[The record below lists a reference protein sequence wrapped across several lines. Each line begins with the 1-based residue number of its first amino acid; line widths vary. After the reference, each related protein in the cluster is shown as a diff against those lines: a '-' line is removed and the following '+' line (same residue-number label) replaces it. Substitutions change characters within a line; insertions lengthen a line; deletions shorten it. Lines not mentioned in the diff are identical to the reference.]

1 MNAINVD
8 IIRSLFMPLF
18 LGGTLAAAA
27 LAVMAILRWGEPG
40 AMVMLAG
47 GVLYVVGMFVV
58 TMVFN
63 VPLNDALAAADPSS
77 PEAASLWARYLKD
90 WTFWNHVRT
99 AASAGACMGGEADIT
114 LCLQHHA
121 SAS

>member
-8 IIRSLFMPLF
+8 IVRSLFMPLF

-27 LAVMAILRWGEPG
+27 LAVMA
-40 AMVMLAG
+40 MAG
-47 GVLYVVGMFVV
+47 SHGDARGRVLYVVGMFVV

-63 VPLNDALAAADPSS
+63 VPPNDALAAADPSS

-90 WTFWNHVRT
+90 WAFWNHVRT
-99 AASAGACMGGEADIT
+99 AASAGPAWARKLNCCGH
-114 LCLQHHA
+114 LPPLQA
-121 SAS
+121 

>member
-8 IIRSLFMPLF
+8 IVRSLFMPLF

-47 GVLYVVGMFVV
+47 GVLYVVGMLVV

-99 AASAGACMGGEADIT
+99 AASAGACV
-114 LCLQHHA
+114 LFV
-121 SAS
+121 SAIAAR